1 MIREDAPPPADSA
14 HRGCGT
20 LELGGGLRGNSPW
33 QRAKGRVPRHAWALH
48 HINEKRL
55 GGRKRLGTLT
65 SWGTSWGTL
74 PSTTSQVHHLT
85 LRPHSACVHGDRKNC
100 RADGPRVA
108 LLLLVA
114 AEMTRLSR
122 TPATIATTQFDTPQ
136 ARRIPGGPAWP
147 EEIAGRSARRVH
159 SRSRLEGRSGRKV
172 GRPEPLEGALCRPSA
187 VSCTGSMDSNARSS
201 SQVARTVAGLEK
213 QRTCSAMDSGAK
225 AFRPPWRRPWRRLSL
240 ATTPADA
247 RMSRVPGPRHGNPIC
262 IARRQWINPASPRAR
277 DARWMERSE
286 PGPAY
291 RGSRSRQPVTRTT
304 TPSNVWS

>member
-1 MIREDAPPPADSA
+1 VIREDAPPSADPA

-20 LELGGGLRGNSPW
+20 SELDGGLRVG
-33 QRAKGRVPRHAWALH
+33 
-48 HINEKRL
+48 RL
-55 GGRKRLGTLT
+55 GNAQTAGSRDTPGPYITLT
-65 SWGTSWGTL
+65 RNVLGDGSVLGDVSRETSWGTL